1 MKQDIADRLAQAEP
15 HHAVL
20 APDLDLLAKPLP
32 PVGERRG
39 PAPADVQARL
49 LALRDEFVQIASGGR
64 FTDAASRE
72 WRELP
77 HNWRMALML
86 IAGVGQEDDLG
97 TLASRNWQE
106 LPPTEREQVQG
117 VVRSAKKY
125 LSRLVALAARV

>member
-1 MKQDIADRLAQAEP
+1 MHLRL
-15 HHAVL
+15 V
-20 APDLDLLAKPLP
+20 APDMDLLQAPEPPAAKPVP
-32 PVGERRG
+32 P
-39 PAPADVQARL
+39 PADVLKQL
-49 LALRDEFVQIASGGR
+49 MKLRDEMTHSASNGR
-64 FTDAASRE
+64 FYDAASRE

>member
-1 MKQDIADRLAQAEP
+1 MKQDIAVRIEQAVP

-72 WRELP
+72 WRGLP